1 MAYIDRTEE
10 FKLATNTQM
19 RTTAPSGVP
28 MSPPQ
33 FSVSKFSRV
42 TASLSNRVSKTT
54 LKLQRLTDRI
64 FSFSCLFL
72 VVRRKSLFE
81 INQLTG
87 SIKQDITSINAELEE
102 LEVCNTNSVQFFLAI
117 RPNAKIRICT
127 ESRV

>member
-1 MAYIDRTEE
+1 MYKR
-10 FKLATNTQM
+10 Q
-19 RTTAPSGVP
+19 
-28 MSPPQ
+28 PQ
-33 FSVSKFSRV
+33 FYFSKFSRV

-72 VVRRKSLFE
+72 VVRRKSLFDDKSAE

-102 LEVCNTNSVQFFLAI
+102 LEVCNLSLIHILVLKKKKVVI
-117 RPNAKIRICT
+117 IPK
-127 ESRV
+127 